1 MKQTDGIAGNT
12 NELPTGSQKENDQI
26 PTYKWDEYDN
36 FTFKE
41 NANAVYEKI
50 IFWKIENPR
59 KKEARKLKDTNIGPL
74 KH

>member
-1 MKQTDGIAGNT
+1 MKQTDSIAGN
-12 NELPTGSQKENDQI
+12 NNQLPTGSQKENDQI
-26 PTYKWDEYDN
+26 PTYKWDVCNN
-36 FTFKE
+36 FTFKGNT
-41 NANAVYEKI
+41 NAI